1 VTRSNGG
8 TYLFHTFATMSIV
21 GKDERLTLRSLP
33 IIRLDTKEGV
43 VSKLFENF
51 PKPSLLMDKGLF
63 SVEIIN
69 KDTF

>member
-1 VTRSNGG
+1 
-8 TYLFHTFATMSIV
+8 MSIV
-21 GKDERLTLRSLP
+21 GKDERLTLCSLP
-33 IIRLDTKEGV
+33 IIRLDTKEAV
-43 VSKLFENF
+43 VRKFLENS